1 MHDPTSPLG
10 WHVWRR
16 GAWLGLQWLAVFVG
30 MTLALY
36 VLLGVLGWDGVA
48 QALCAMFA
56 GPVVGALLIAAWWL
70 ARRPVLV
77 PEDPAGGED
86 GSMTASHD

>member
-1 MHDPTSPLG
+1 MMHDPSSPLG

-16 GAWLGLQWLAVFVG
+16 GARLGLVWLAVFVAI
-30 MTLALY
+30 TLLLY

-56 GPVVGALLIAAWWL
+56 GPVVGVLLIAAWWL

-77 PEDPAGGED
+77 PEEPADDKQGR
-86 GSMTASHD
+86 